1 MIEDGWRPVRRT
13 RTFEEVLAQIER
25 RIEADG
31 LTPGDRLPGERQLA
45 EQLQVSRA
53 SVREALRV
61 LETLGVVSSNVG
73 RGADAGAV
81 LTARPGSALTDLLRL
96 HLRLSSLSMRDI
108 IDTRLMVE
116 RWSAEHA
123 ARHGGGAELGPME
136 RALERM
142 ERPGLRAEEFVEDD
156 TAFHLAIVR
165 ASGNRLLVAVMEALR
180 ESVRRYAVDAIVRLG
195 DTAILRADHRRI
207 HEAIK
212 AGDAAEA
219 GRAVA
224 DHLVHAYPELFGA
237 PSGDGSGD
245 TSGAAGAA
253 PHGAAALDRP
263 H

>member
-1 MIEDGWRPVRRT
+1 VTEDGWRPVRRT

-25 RIEADG
+25 RIEADA

-53 SVREALRV
+53 SVREAMRV

-73 RGADAGAV
+73 RGPDAGAV

-123 ARHGGGAELGPME
+123 ARHGRAELGPME

-142 ERPGLRAEEFVEDD
+142 ERPGLSAEEFVEDD
-156 TAFHLAIVR
+156 TAFHLALVR

-180 ESVRRYAVDAIVRLG
+180 ESVRRYAVDAVVRLG
-195 DTAILRADHRRI
+195 DTAVLRADHRRI

-224 DHLVHAYPELFGA
+224 DHLVHAYPELFGDA
-237 PSGDGSGD
+237 PSS
-245 TSGAAGAA
+245 AA
-253 PHGAAALDRP
+253 PHGTCPLDP
-263 H
+263 SD